1 MPRLEPLSV
10 RLRRLSLAASL
21 GLTLALAGTAA
32 LTTPSRAAERH
43 GGPPAEHGPAAAGTA
58 GSPNLAGPEAER
70 AEPELGETPRHEGA
84 EGEAHTTEGEH
95 GGGMPQL
102 DAESFPSQIFWL
114 IVAFAGLY
122 YLLRRKALPRVA
134 EILEAR
140 QERIGADLDRAA
152 RLRSEAEEAQRRHE
166 QVVAE
171 AQTRA
176 SAEAKAVQERVQ
188 AEIAKRQAGLDAGL
202 GKQLA
207 EAESRIG
214 AARERALSEVQN
226 VAAEV
231 AAVAVERLAGL
242 KVGEAE
248 VRDALARVT
257 AEAA

>member
-1 MPRLEPLSV
+1 
-10 RLRRLSLAASL
+10 
-21 GLTLALAGTAA
+21 
-32 LTTPSRAAERH
+32 
-43 GGPPAEHGPAAAGTA
+43 
-58 GSPNLAGPEAER
+58 
-70 AEPELGETPRHEGA
+70 
-84 EGEAHTTEGEH
+84 
-95 GGGMPQL
+95 MPQL

-114 IVAFAGLY
+114 IVAFGRLY
-122 YLLRRKALPRVA
+122 YLLHRKALPRVA

-171 AQTRA
+171 AQARA

-188 AEIAKRQAGLDAGL
+188 AEIAKRQAGLDADL

-242 KVGEAE
+242 KLDAAE
-248 VRDALARVT
+248 VREALNRVQ